1 MALMK
6 AQPGAAHETESPLK
20 QFVDPYV
27 KPVTVE
33 VGTRNPD
40 YVLSFS
46 ARSGPDA

>member
-6 AQPGAAHETESPLK
+6 AQPGAAHETESLK
-20 QFVDPYV
+20 RFIQPSV

-46 ARSGPDA
+46 ARCGPDA